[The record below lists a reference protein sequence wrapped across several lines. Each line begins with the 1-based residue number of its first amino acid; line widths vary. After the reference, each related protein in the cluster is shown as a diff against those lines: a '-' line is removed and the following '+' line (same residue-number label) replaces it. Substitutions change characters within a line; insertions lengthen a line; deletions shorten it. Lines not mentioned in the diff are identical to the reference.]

1 MTRDFPGRVIMSRDH
16 DRSAKTAARRGP
28 RVHPHAH
35 DGSDERIHKDI
46 NDRLTDDTDLDASD
60 IEVSVD
66 NGVVTLSGS
75 VDSLWDKRRAED
87 IVNSVLGVSGVNN
100 KLRASMASQ
109 TTPVQTT
116 P

>member
-1 MTRDFPGRVIMSRDH
+1 MSDDRIRKEIYGR
-16 DRSAKTAARRGP
+16 
-28 RVHPHAH
+28 
-35 DGSDERIHKDI
+35 
-46 NDRLTDDTDLDASD
+46 LFDDTDLDASD

-87 IVNSVLGVSGVNN
+87 IAKSVSGVMEVNN

-109 TTPVQTT
+109 TTPIQTS

>member
-1 MTRDFPGRVIMSRDH
+1 MSDDRIRKEINGRMF
-16 DRSAKTAARRGP
+16 
-28 RVHPHAH
+28 
-35 DGSDERIHKDI
+35 
-46 NDRLTDDTDLDASD
+46 DDTDLDASD

-87 IVNSVLGVSGVNN
+87 IAKSVSGVTEVNN

-109 TTPVQTT
+109 TTPIQTS

>member
-1 MTRDFPGRVIMSRDH
+1 MSDDRIRKEIYGR
-16 DRSAKTAARRGP
+16 
-28 RVHPHAH
+28 
-35 DGSDERIHKDI
+35 
-46 NDRLTDDTDLDASD
+46 LFDDTDLDASD

-87 IVNSVLGVSGVNN
+87 IAKSVSGVTEVNN

-109 TTPVQTT
+109 TTPIQTS

>member
-1 MTRDFPGRVIMSRDH
+1 MSDDSIRKGIYGR
-16 DRSAKTAARRGP
+16 
-28 RVHPHAH
+28 
-35 DGSDERIHKDI
+35 
-46 NDRLTDDTDLDASD
+46 LFDDTDLDASD

-87 IVNSVLGVSGVNN
+87 IAKSVSGVMEVNN

-109 TTPVQTT
+109 TTPIQTS

>member
-1 MTRDFPGRVIMSRDH
+1 MSDDSIRKGIYGR
-16 DRSAKTAARRGP
+16 
-28 RVHPHAH
+28 
-35 DGSDERIHKDI
+35 
-46 NDRLTDDTDLDASD
+46 LFDDTDLDASD

-87 IVNSVLGVSGVNN
+87 IAKSVSGVTEVNN

-109 TTPVQTT
+109 TTPIQTS